1 MLLQDIGGFI
11 GILSFTALATWVG
24 RRAGFTVAFLGGFA
38 SIFLV
43 FMALSAEWH
52 VYVMLPIMGFFT
64 IGVMGGFVIYFPE
77 IFPTRFRSTGTAFGY
92 NVARLS
98 AAVVMLLGNN
108 IRSGLDQMG
117 FAHPFRVGAVV
128 LSGIYLLGLLVLIW
142 APETRGQ
149 PLPDE
154 D

>member
-1 MLLQDIGGFI
+1 M
-11 GILSFTALATWVG
+11 
-24 RRAGFTVAFLGGFA
+24 
-38 SIFLV
+38 V

-108 IRSGLDQMG
+108 IRSGLAQMG

-128 LSGIYLLGLLVLIW
+128 LSGVYLLGLLVLFW